1 MCRVPGVHP
10 SGYYAW
16 LVHPESARA
25 TEDQR
30 LLVLIKQSWLE
41 SGCVYGNRKIFDD
54 LRELG
59 ESCGKCRVERLTH
72 QHGIYLNIEASE
84 FKLKNLLVIGNPFL
98 LR

>member
-1 MCRVPGVHP
+1 MCRVPGVHS

-25 TEDQR
+25 IE
-30 LLVLIKQSWLE
+30 
-41 SGCVYGNRKIFDD
+41 D

-84 FKLKNLLVIGNPFL
+84 FKLKILVSNQ
-98 LR
+98 